1 MPKRSGGPSKLSA
14 EEKLIEKQR
23 EELLRKT
30 KELEERLVKLP
41 AVIEKNRELM
51 QQEMRRRAQGA
62 TGTISPGRSRRPRP
76 ARRPVGTPARRAR
89 QAKIQ
94 AVALLLLFATIVFLV
109 LRAIPQG

>member
-14 EEKLIEKQR
+14 EEKLIDKQR

-41 AVIEKNRELM
+41 AVIEQNREIM
-51 QQEMRRRAQGA
+51 QKELRRRAQQA
-62 TGTISPGRSRRPRP
+62 TGTISPGRSRGPKRPR
-76 ARRPVGTPARRAR
+76 RPLGTPARRAR

-94 AVALLLLFATIVFLV
+94 AMALLLLFAVIVFLV
-109 LRAIPQG
+109 WRAIPQG